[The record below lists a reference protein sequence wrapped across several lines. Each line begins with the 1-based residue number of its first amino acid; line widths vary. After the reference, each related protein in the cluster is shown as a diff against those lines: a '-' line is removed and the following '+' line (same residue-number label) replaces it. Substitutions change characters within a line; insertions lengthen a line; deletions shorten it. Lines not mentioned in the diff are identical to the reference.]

1 MNDFDFCSP
10 TKIYF
15 GKGKENNI
23 GEYIKEYGFKK
34 VLFHYGKSSIFKTG
48 LYQKVVSSLNK
59 NNIEFVELGGVEANP
74 DISLVRKGVDICKKE
89 DIDFILAVGG
99 GSVLD
104 SSKLISLGRY
114 YDGDPLNIVINKDI
128 PSSHIPVGSILTIAA
143 AGSELS
149 ASCVISDRSIK
160 YKKGFLSELNR
171 PLFVIENPEL
181 TYSLPFYQVG
191 CGIVDIIAHTLERY
205 FNKSKEHE
213 FADYIAEGLL
223 KSVID
228 AGKILLKD
236 FYNYE
241 ARSTLMVASSFS
253 HNNLTNLGK
262 QGLMPVH
269 QLEHELSGL
278 KEEVA
283 HGAGLAV
290 LIPSWMW
297 VTYKYDKDKFIK
309 FAKNVMEVKYYEDD
323 EDLIIKGIMKLEDL
337 FVRLQMPRKLSE
349 FGITEED
356 VEYMASHLTQ
366 NGTFTFPSNVPLNK
380 ELALK
385 VYYNCL

>member
-1 MNDFDFCSP
+1 MRKFIFKPDITLYSGVLVNKDTKLEYKNDNVDQKLENLVLEM
-10 TKIYF
+10 TTYT
-15 GKGKENNI
+15 KEN
-23 GEYIKEYGFKK
+23 
-34 VLFHYGKSSIFKTG
+34 
-48 LYQKVVSSLNK
+48 
-59 NNIEFVELGGVEANP
+59 
-74 DISLVRKGVDICKKE
+74 
-89 DIDFILAVGG
+89 
-99 GSVLD
+99 
-104 SSKLISLGRY
+104 
-114 YDGDPLNIVINKDI
+114 
-128 PSSHIPVGSILTIAA
+128 
-143 AGSELS
+143 
-149 ASCVISDRSIK
+149 
-160 YKKGFLSELNR
+160 
-171 PLFVIENPEL
+171 
-181 TYSLPFYQVG
+181 
-191 CGIVDIIAHTLERY
+191 
-205 FNKSKEHE
+205 
-213 FADYIAEGLL
+213 
-223 KSVID
+223 
-228 AGKILLKD
+228 
-236 FYNYE
+236 NYE

-262 QGLMPVH
+262 QGLMPIH

-337 FVRLQMPRKLSE
+337 FVRLQMPRTLSE